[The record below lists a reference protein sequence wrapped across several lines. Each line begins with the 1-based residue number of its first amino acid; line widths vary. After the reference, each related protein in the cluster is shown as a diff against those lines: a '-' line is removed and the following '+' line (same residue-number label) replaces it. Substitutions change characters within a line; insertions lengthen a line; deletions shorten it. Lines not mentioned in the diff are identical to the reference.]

1 MTLKQ
6 LENLVKIDEDMTN
19 PENGTYYNKRTIEQL
34 LEYGLILIDKP
45 PGPTSHEV
53 VAWAKR
59 ILEIPKAGHSGTLD
73 PQVSGV
79 LPLGLGEGTKALGV
93 LLMGP
98 KEYHALGRL
107 HSLPSKEKLEQI
119 LELFRGEIF
128 QKPPQRSAVVRQTR
142 SRTIYELELLEQKER
157 LVLLRIL
164 CEAGTYIRKLY
175 YDMGELLG
183 PGGSMI
189 ELRRS
194 RVHQFNESNLV
205 TMHQL
210 ADAYAT
216 WKENKDDSKLLKII
230 RPVEETLSEIKSVVI
245 RDSAID
251 SMCHGAQLAIPGV
264 LQISQYLEKGDLVG
278 IYSQK
283 GEIVALAESL
293 LSENEIKEQTLFP
306 KGLLFAI
313 ILGVVSGPIF
323 GIILYEYGV
332 EDQLVY
338 VDGTS
343 LSIVT
348 EKTNFTLGEPISITI
363 VNSGTDE
370 LKFPDASY
378 GLIIKQLDSIPIFSP
393 TAAQVISNL
402 DSHEDVT
409 FVWDQIKNNGDHI
422 LEGTYKITVKANTID
437 DKIIEKI
444 VTINIFK

>member
-6 LENLVKIDEDMTN
+6 LENLVKIDDDMTN

-194 RVHQFNESNLV
+194 RVHQFNENNLV

-251 SMCHGAQLAIPGV
+251 SRCHGAQLAIPGV

-293 LSENEIKEQTLFP
+293 LSENEIKEQTKGYAFQTKRIIMKPNTYP
-306 KGLLFAI
+306 KNWR
-313 ILGVVSGPIF
+313 
-323 GIILYEYGV
+323 
-332 EDQLVY
+332 
-338 VDGTS
+338 TS
-343 LSIVT
+343 
-348 EKTNFTLGEPISITI
+348 
-363 VNSGTDE
+363 
-370 LKFPDASY
+370 
-378 GLIIKQLDSIPIFSP
+378 SP
-393 TAAQVISNL
+393 PK
-402 DSHEDVT
+402 E
-409 FVWDQIKNNGDHI
+409 
-422 LEGTYKITVKANTID
+422 
-437 DKIIEKI
+437 
-444 VTINIFK
+444 